1 MSGNSTRTIRDVTK
15 NLQAHFAASKIPLS
29 LPSESRR
36 MLQSFIDENQHRIE
50 VDEATK
56 ANQELKQFWDRHV
69 AGNPQKL
76 GAFVGVLREL
86 RAAIVSEDDL
96 LEWYYL
102 AGKPVLGSVGLKKT
116 AMDDAQEF
124 VASVMIYDED
134 ENNAKQRSRT
144 STRICSDLLNVY
156 LARTRG
162 VADEDQFVAPE
173 NAQIAQQ
180 VEAVLV
186 ACGRKMPRQL
196 IHNIDHLIVR
206 AETRLQALTLL
217 SSFLRHQTPHIYTV
231 QHTPVVDNLLKCLM
245 NDTSTTVISLALT
258 SLIMLLPHIPGSLNS
273 RLPLLFLIYSRL
285 LCWERFSALT
295 TDAQKHLVTDDRIAA
310 DDYDDHGDVGIDSTW
325 EKCTPPEGIAEASTP
340 ELKTYYTYLYGL
352 YPLNF
357 MSYIRKPR
365 RFLKN
370 VDFPAA
376 DDFDLDQAVIRS
388 RSDQFRQLHL
398 LHPNFYNLTIEEELI
413 DPKWPKMDPADVV
426 AECHSLAIE
435 SRSPLAS
442 PGPPP
447 TGKLP
452 ALPPLP
458 PIPPSNNGS
467 ISPAVSHTSLRSG
480 NSWRD
485 TQTTA
490 VSSGIHIDGD
500 SPVLGPHDDA
510 VEMLRPRSKAVV
522 EKIRASQV
530 LDEFPLPSS
539 GLPGLQQM
547 RDLSEPPPSTNLT
560 YLQREI
566 TLLRNDLNFERWH
579 KAQYSQHIGQLMR
592 KNVKDAT
599 VEAETLN
606 LINAN
611 RALKLQ
617 LEQVRKER
625 EATIRDSNLTRK
637 QANNLESNMTERF
650 NKMKKEQETWTADAD
665 ELRRLRTE
673 MKTYRD
679 LLSDS
684 EARELK
690 TAHELEIV
698 KRSLEQMKSLEAQ
711 LEEAR
716 RKIREY
722 EYREWD
728 FDQAKREHELL
739 QSEKET
745 LQMRIRRQD
754 QDLQRTK
761 QMYSERLVEMEAS
774 LAGGAEFDRPPTAL
788 SLQPG
793 SGAQIT
799 TQRELEDTKA
809 KLMQLKKSH
818 SRLLERYTDLEMEYQ
833 SVKSQLATFQ
843 QGYGGDYGDP
853 SRSSSLGIER
863 EASIT
868 SGGLSR
874 RPGVLE
880 SVYDLASEY
889 GAPAEVAYSNISQ
902 SDPTDK
908 RYMKRSSTLAS
919 GSYRGDMRGLP
930 VSPISPPRS
939 EATIHSAAGLTWKP
953 AAAQTT
959 KSQDSEVSG
968 FNATRPLGP
977 DERSIISGQ
986 SGGSGGVPKKEK
998 IDVKSDVRVFG
1009 RGGAQNIK
1017 LKPKEATKADKPKGF
1032 AGKLG
1037 KGLGLS

>member
-1 MSGNSTRTIRDVTK
+1 MSGNSTRTIREVTR
-15 NLQAHFAASKIPLS
+15 NLQAHFAGSKIPLS

-36 MLQSFIDENQHRIE
+36 MLQSFIDDYQHRIE

-56 ANQELKQFWDRHV
+56 AHQELRQFWDRFV

-96 LEWYYL
+96 LEWYHL
-102 AGKPVLGSVGLKKT
+102 ACKPVLGSVGFKKT

-124 VASVMIYDED
+124 VASVMIYDGD
-134 ENNAKQRSRT
+134 ENNAQQRSRT

-162 VADEDQFVAPE
+162 VAEEDQFVAPD

-180 VEAVLV
+180 VEGLLV
-186 ACGRKMPRQL
+186 TYGRKMPRQL
-196 IHNIDHLIVR
+196 FNSIDDLLVR
-206 AETRLQALTLL
+206 AGTRLQGLTLL

-245 NDTSTTVISLALT
+245 NDTSTTVLSVALT

-273 RLPLLFLIYSRL
+273 RLPRLFLIYSRL
-285 LCWERFSALT
+285 LCWERFSALS
-295 TDAQKHLVTDDRIAA
+295 TDAQKNLVTDDRIAA

-325 EKCTPPEGIAEASTP
+325 EKCRPREGTAEASTP
-340 ELKTYYTYLYGL
+340 ELKTYYTCLYGL

-365 RFLKN
+365 RYLKST
-370 VDFPAA
+370 DFPGA
-376 DDFDLDQAVIRS
+376 DDFDLDQAVVRS
-388 RSDQFRQLHL
+388 RSDQFRQMHL

-447 TGKLP
+447 TAK
-452 ALPPLP
+452 LPPLP

-467 ISPAVSHTSLRSG
+467 ISPAISHTSLRSG

-485 TQTTA
+485 THSTA
-490 VSSGIHIDGD
+490 VSSGIHNDGD
-500 SPVLGPHDDA
+500 SPVLGPQDDA
-510 VEMLRPRSKAVV
+510 VEMLRPRSKAGV
-522 EKIRASQV
+522 EKMRSSPV
-530 LDEFPLPSS
+530 PDDFPLPSS

-547 RDLSEPPPSTNLT
+547 RDLSEPPPTTNLA

-611 RALKLQ
+611 RALKQQ

-679 LLSDS
+679 LLSET

-698 KRSLEQMKSLEAQ
+698 KRNLEQMKNLEAQ

-716 RKIREY
+716 RKVREY

-745 LQMRIRRQD
+745 LQMRIRRQE

-793 SGAQIT
+793 SGAQIA

-833 SVKSQLATFQ
+833 SVKSQLANFQ
-843 QGYGGDYGDP
+843 QGYGGEYGDP
-853 SRSSSLGIER
+853 PRSGSLGAHFER
-863 EASIT
+863 EPSVM
-868 SGGLSR
+868 SGGLPG

-889 GAPAEVAYSNISQ
+889 GAPSEVAYTNFSQ

-908 RYMKRSSTLAS
+908 RYVKRSSTLAS

-959 KSQDSEVSG
+959 KSQDSEVTG
-968 FNATRPLGP
+968 FNATRPLGS
-977 DERSIISGQ
+977 DERSIVSGR
-986 SGGSGGVPKKEK
+986 SGASGCGPKKEK
-998 IDVKSDVRVFG
+998 IDVKSEVRVFG

-1017 LKPKEATKADKPKGF
+1017 LKPREAVRPDKPKGF